1 MRLTCFFL
9 LTAIWLT
16 AFTPSVS
23 MAAAKAPKQ
32 WSVQETVAQALG
44 RSPAIRREEEAI
56 NMQRQNVRQARAG
69 YLPKLDVQASGG
81 AATLPVSRNE

>member
-1 MRLTCFFL
+1 MRLTGFFL
-9 LTAIWLT
+9 LAALWLV
-16 AFTPSVS
+16 AYTPCES

-32 WSVQETVAQALG
+32 WTVQQTVTQALG
-44 RSPAIRREEEAI
+44 RSPAIKREEEAI
-56 NMQRQNVRQARAG
+56 NMQRQNVRQAKAG